1 MIYGEDG
8 VDYQLNEDGF
18 VVSPEGF
25 ESLNDVAYTN
35 NQNYYLWGNKWI
47 AYPVVGGLNEE
58 ESKEKKK
65 KNYDVKLSNYYG
77 FSYDYESL
85 QAEYTACL
93 NIVKEYEKA
102 LWLGAVEVDQTLEE
116 LNKRLYAAGLQK
128 LMDAKQEQLDAWIA
142 QQ

>member
-1 MIYGEDG
+1 M
-8 VDYQLNEDGF
+8 
-18 VVSPEGF
+18 
-25 ESLNDVAYTN
+25 
-35 NQNYYLWGNKWI
+35 
-47 AYPVVGGLNEE
+47 
-58 ESKEKKK
+58 
-65 KNYDVKLSNYYG
+65 
-77 FSYDYESL
+77 
-85 QAEYTACL
+85 

>member
-1 MIYGEDG
+1 MY
-8 VDYQLNEDGF
+8 
-18 VVSPEGF
+18 
-25 ESLNDVAYTN
+25 YTN

-47 AYPVVGGLNEE
+47 AYSVVGGLNEE
-58 ESKEKKK
+58 ESKAQLQ
-65 KNYDVKLSNYYG
+65 KNYDAKLSNYYG